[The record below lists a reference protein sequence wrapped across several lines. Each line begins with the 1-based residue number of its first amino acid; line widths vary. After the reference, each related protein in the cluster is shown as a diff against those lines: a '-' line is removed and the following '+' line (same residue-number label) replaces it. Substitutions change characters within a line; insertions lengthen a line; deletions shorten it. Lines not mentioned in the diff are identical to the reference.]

1 MKVTLTELRESSD
14 RYFRRH
20 LAREEWN
27 SLSEEI
33 KQSAL
38 SEAEADIAL
47 YLDSVEVD
55 TDDSLALKAL
65 FEQALHLARLAR
77 RPPPGGRRLV
87 AESVTGIGSRNW
99 EYPDEPEEP
108 EYAPRALRFL
118 ETLLHRNF
126 RLGRG

>member
-47 YLDSVEVD
+47 YLDCVEVD

-65 FEQALHLARLAR
+65 FEQALHLAHLAR